1 MARMG
6 RPVTEEP
13 SNRKVTVRLTE
24 AEYELLKRYVEKRN
38 LTMTEAIKRGITLLY
53 EIPKQ

>member
-6 RPVTEEP
+6 RPVADEP

-38 LTMTEAIKRGITLLY
+38 LTMTEAIKKGITLLY
-53 EIPKQ
+53 EISE